1 MEETCTTDINL
12 PEEGIVSEDVAVINV
27 KECCNVHFELQDNTP
42 GLKFQ
47 QGVEEG
53 WTQV

>member
-1 MEETCTTDINL
+1 MEETCTIDINL

-27 KECCNVHFELQDNTP
+27 KECCNVDFELQDNTP

-47 QGVEEG
+47 LGVEEE
-53 WTQV
+53 WIPV